1 MIMSVI
7 ACLISIFITLVVCHF
22 LPKEKVRSQNREL
35 EKLEQE
41 AQLRIKELEK
51 TYAEKDNQLNTEYQN
66 RINTLQVQNN
76 ELYAEQQQV
85 IQQINTEKQNW
96 EKEKSDK
103 NLELIQQTKELEI
116 EVRGLETKRDNII
129 QTLEQEAKESG
140 KIFKQQQIQIAKE
153 QIESAKKEM
162 TKEYE
167 EATAN
172 AKDTY
177 LEVIAD
183 LVREVNE
190 KYAISSKELEEA
202 LAKLADIQAKTSAA
216 IEVNKRAELEKSEKD
231 FYRLQLSDVDL
242 EEIARLRSVA
252 PYLRDKEPLN
262 KVIYKCYYEKPYTDL
277 VGRVF
282 NGRKPSGIYK
292 ITNLQNGKCYIGQA
306 TNIPERW
313 RQHIKRGVGA
323 DTPTQN
329 KLYPAMLEIGVEN
342 FMFEVVEECKG
353 TELTS
358 KEKYWT
364 DFYGA
369 QTYGYV
375 VKKG

>member
-1 MIMSVI
+1 MSVI
-7 ACLISIFITLVVCHF
+7 ACLISIFITLVVCYF

-66 RINTLQVQNN
+66 RINTLQAQNN

-140 KIFKQQQIQIAKE
+140 KIFKQQQIQIAEE

-190 KYAISSKELEEA
+190 KYAVSSKELEEA

-353 TELTS
+353 TELTP

>member
-7 ACLISIFITLVVCHF
+7 ACLISIFLTFVVCHF

-66 RINTLQVQNN
+66 RINTLQAQNN

-140 KIFKQQQIQIAKE
+140 KIFKQQQIQIAEE

-183 LVREVNE
+183 LVKEVNE
-190 KYAISSKELEEA
+190 KYTVSSKELEEA

-353 TELTS
+353 TELTP

>member
-7 ACLISIFITLVVCHF
+7 ACLISILLTLVVCHF

-66 RINTLQVQNN
+66 RINTLQAQNN

-140 KIFKQQQIQIAKE
+140 KIFKQQQIQIAEE

-190 KYAISSKELEEA
+190 KYAVSSKELEEA
-202 LAKLADIQAKTSAA
+202 LAKLADIQAKTTAA

-353 TELTS
+353 TELTP

>member
-7 ACLISIFITLVVCHF
+7 ACLISILITFVVCHF

-66 RINTLQVQNN
+66 RINTLQAQNN

-140 KIFKQQQIQIAKE
+140 KIFKQQQIQIAEE

-183 LVREVNE
+183 LVKEVNE
-190 KYAISSKELEEA
+190 KYAVSSKELEEA

-353 TELTS
+353 TELTP

>member
-1 MIMSVI
+1 MSVI
-7 ACLISIFITLVVCHF
+7 ACLISIFITLMVCHF

-66 RINTLQVQNN
+66 RINTLQAQNN

-140 KIFKQQQIQIAKE
+140 KIFKQQQIQIAEE

-162 TKEYE
+162 AKEYE
-167 EATAN
+167 EATEN

-190 KYAISSKELEEA
+190 KYAVSSKELEEA

-353 TELTS
+353 TELTP

>member
-1 MIMSVI
+1 
-7 ACLISIFITLVVCHF
+7 
-22 LPKEKVRSQNREL
+22 
-35 EKLEQE
+35 
-41 AQLRIKELEK
+41 
-51 TYAEKDNQLNTEYQN
+51 
-66 RINTLQVQNN
+66 
-76 ELYAEQQQV
+76 
-85 IQQINTEKQNW
+85 
-96 EKEKSDK
+96 
-103 NLELIQQTKELEI
+103 
-116 EVRGLETKRDNII
+116 
-129 QTLEQEAKESG
+129 
-140 KIFKQQQIQIAKE
+140 
-153 QIESAKKEM
+153 M

-190 KYAISSKELEEA
+190 KYAVSSKELEEA

-353 TELTS
+353 TELTP

>member
-7 ACLISIFITLVVCHF
+7 ACLISIFLTFVVCHF

-66 RINTLQVQNN
+66 RINTLQAQNN

-140 KIFKQQQIQIAKE
+140 KIFKQQQIQIAEE

-183 LVREVNE
+183 LVKEVNE
-190 KYAISSKELEEA
+190 KYAVSSKELEEA

-353 TELTS
+353 TELTP

>member
-7 ACLISIFITLVVCHF
+7 ACLISIFLTFVVCHF

-66 RINTLQVQNN
+66 KINTLQAQNN

-140 KIFKQQQIQIAKE
+140 KIFKQQQIQIAEE

-167 EATAN
+167 EATEN

-190 KYAISSKELEEA
+190 KYAVSSKELEEA

-353 TELTS
+353 TELTP

>member
-7 ACLISIFITLVVCHF
+7 ACLISIFLTFVVCHF

-66 RINTLQVQNN
+66 KINTLQAQNN

-140 KIFKQQQIQIAKE
+140 KIFKQQQIQIAEE

-167 EATAN
+167 EATEN

-183 LVREVNE
+183 LVKEVNE
-190 KYAISSKELEEA
+190 KYAVSSKELEEA

-353 TELTS
+353 TELTP

>member
-7 ACLISIFITLVVCHF
+7 ACLISIFLTFVVCHF

-66 RINTLQVQNN
+66 KINTLQAQNN
-76 ELYAEQQQV
+76 ELYAEQQQI

-140 KIFKQQQIQIAKE
+140 KIFKQQQIQIAEE

-183 LVREVNE
+183 LVKEVNE
-190 KYAISSKELEEA
+190 KYAVSSKELEEA

-353 TELTS
+353 TELTP

>member
-1 MIMSVI
+1 M
-7 ACLISIFITLVVCHF
+7 VCHF

-66 RINTLQVQNN
+66 KINTLQAQNN
-76 ELYAEQQQV
+76 ELYAKQQQV

-140 KIFKQQQIQIAKE
+140 KIFKQQQIQIAEE

-190 KYAISSKELEEA
+190 KYAVSSKELEEA
-202 LAKLADIQAKTSAA
+202 LAKLADIQAKTTAA

-353 TELTS
+353 TELTP

>member
-1 MIMSVI
+1 MSVI
-7 ACLISIFITLVVCHF
+7 ACLISIFLTFVVCHF

-66 RINTLQVQNN
+66 KINTLQAQNN
-76 ELYAEQQQV
+76 KLYAEQQQV

-129 QTLEQEAKESG
+129 KTLEQEAKESG
-140 KIFKQQQIQIAKE
+140 KIFKQQQIQIAEE

-167 EATAN
+167 EATEN

-190 KYAISSKELEEA
+190 KYAVSSKELEEA

-353 TELTS
+353 TELTP

>member
-7 ACLISIFITLVVCHF
+7 ACLISIFLTFVVCHF

-66 RINTLQVQNN
+66 RINTLQAQNN

-140 KIFKQQQIQIAKE
+140 KIFKQQQIQIAEE

-183 LVREVNE
+183 LVKEVNE
-190 KYAISSKELEEA
+190 KYAVSSKELEEA
-202 LAKLADIQAKTSAA
+202 LANLADIQAKTSAA

-353 TELTS
+353 TELTP